1 MGKRTTGRI
10 AITTNVPDGVALAQ
24 KVYDKHLADGADSP
38 LNNMDDVD
46 WAVTGPK
53 LKTCKQQHDLAED
66 SKKAMEKAY
75 AIRDTIYAEVTEIL
89 RISKNTLKGRF
100 TKNPKKI
107 GDWGF
112 QIDDTPPPKKTKP
125 KE

>member
-10 AITTNVPDGVALAQ
+10 SITTNVPDGVSLAE
-24 KVYDKHLADGADSP
+24 KVYTKHQADGAASP
-38 LNNMDDVD
+38 LNNLDDVD

-53 LKTCKQQHDLAED
+53 LKTCRQQHDLAEQLKKD
-66 SKKAMEKAY
+66 SEKAY
-75 AIRDTIYAEVTEIL
+75 AIRDAIYAEVTEIL
-89 RISKNTLKGRF
+89 RVSKNTLKGRF

-112 QIDDTPPPKKTKP
+112 QIDDTPPPKKDKP